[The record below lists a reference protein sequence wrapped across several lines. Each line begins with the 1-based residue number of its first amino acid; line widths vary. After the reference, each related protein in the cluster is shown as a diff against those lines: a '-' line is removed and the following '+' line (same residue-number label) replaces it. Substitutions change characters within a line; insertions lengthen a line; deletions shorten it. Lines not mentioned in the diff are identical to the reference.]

1 MTINNNVFVCQD
13 IKLYIVVLIMS
24 LSDIFTPSVVI
35 SLAIS
40 VLLIG
45 LFGLYV
51 NNKLNEQNHK
61 LNTMFD
67 LVSTLANEL
76 QMVRSQPLGGGMGS
90 ASMGGGGGRVYE
102 KPEVANTNHLVNMID
117 VSDDSDSSGDDTD
130 GETDEGAESDADS
143 GSDDGEEGEGE
154 SDGDGD
160 DEESDGES
168 DGESDDVDGENDA
181 RSDKAIIVSESLDDA
196 LFEELSNL
204 EDIVFE
210 ETKVERVK
218 TPETIPMQTNTSN
231 VKNLNVVF
239 DYKKASLSKL
249 REIVEQKGLSGDT
262 SKLKKQELLKLLEI
276 D

>member
-1 MTINNNVFVCQD
+1 
-13 IKLYIVVLIMS
+13 MS

-40 VLLIG
+40 LLLIG

-76 QMVRSQPLGGGMGS
+76 QMVRSQVPLGMGS
-90 ASMGGGGGRVYE
+90 VSMGGGGGGAGVRVYE

-117 VSDDSDSSGDDTD
+117 VSDDSESDGDESD
-130 GETDEGAESDADS
+130 GETDEGVES
-143 GSDDGEEGEGE
+143 GSDDDDDGEGDGEEDSG
-154 SDGDGD
+154 SDGD
-160 DEESDGES
+160 DEESDGDS
-168 DGESDDVDGENDA
+168 DGDDDGEHDA

-196 LFEELSNL
+196 LFEELANL
-204 EDIVFE
+204 DDIVLGD
-210 ETKVERVK
+210 TNVERVK
-218 TPETIPMQTNTSN
+218 TPEATPVNPSS

-239 DYKKASLSKL
+239 DYKKASLGKL
-249 REIVEQKGLSGDT
+249 REIVEQKGLSSDT
-262 SKLKKQELLKLLEI
+262 SKLKKQELLKMLEI

>member
-1 MTINNNVFVCQD
+1 
-13 IKLYIVVLIMS
+13 MS

-40 VLLIG
+40 LLLIG
-45 LFGLYV
+45 LLGLYV
-51 NNKLNEQNHK
+51 NNKMNEQNHK
-61 LNTMFD
+61 LNSMFD

-76 QMVRSQPLGGGMGS
+76 QMVRSQVPLGMGAPS
-90 ASMGGGGGRVYE
+90 IGGGGISGGRVYE

-117 VSDDSDSSGDDTD
+117 VSDDSDSSGDESD
-130 GETDEGAESDADS
+130 GETDEGVESGDNDGSDDAGEGDGEEES
-143 GSDDGEEGEGE
+143 GSDGTDED
-154 SDGDGD
+154 SDGDSDSDGD
-160 DEESDGES
+160 DGEH
-168 DGESDDVDGENDA
+168 DV
-181 RSDKAIIVSESLDDA
+181 RSDKGIVVSESLDDA
-196 LFEELSNL
+196 LFEELANL
-204 EDIVFE
+204 DEIVLE

-218 TPETIPMQTNTSN
+218 TPETTPANPSS

-249 REIVEQKGLSGDT
+249 REIVEQKGLSSDT

>member
-1 MTINNNVFVCQD
+1 
-13 IKLYIVVLIMS
+13 MS

-76 QMVRSQPLGGGMGS
+76 QMVRSQQPLGMGS
-90 ASMGGGGGRVYE
+90 VSMGGGGGGVRVYE

-117 VSDDSDSSGDDTD
+117 VSDDSDSGGDESD
-130 GETDEGAESDADS
+130 GDTDEGAESCSDDDGS
-143 GSDDGEEGEGE
+143 GSDEDGEGEGE
-154 SDGDGD
+154 ESDGDNGD
-160 DEESDGES
+160 DEESDGDS
-168 DGESDDVDGENDA
+168 DSDGENDA
-181 RSDKAIIVSESLDDA
+181 RSDKAIVVSESLDDA
-196 LFEELSNL
+196 LFEELANL
-204 EDIVFE
+204 DEIVLEE
-210 ETKVERVK
+210 ETKDDNVNAS
-218 TPETIPMQTNTSN
+218 ETTTATSQTNTSG

-239 DYKKASLSKL
+239 DYKKASLGKL
-249 REIVEQKGLSGDT
+249 REIVEQKGLSSDT

>member
-1 MTINNNVFVCQD
+1 
-13 IKLYIVVLIMS
+13 MS

-76 QMVRSQPLGGGMGS
+76 QMVRSQPVGGGMGS
-90 ASMGGGGGRVYE
+90 AAMGGGGGRVYE

-117 VSDDSDSSGDDTD
+117 VSDDSESSGGESD
-130 GETDEGAESDADS
+130 GETDEGAESDNDS
-143 GSDDGEEGEGE
+143 GSDDDGDEGAGDGEDE
-154 SDGDGD
+154 SGSDGD
-160 DEESDGES
+160 DEESDGDS
-168 DGESDDVDGENDA
+168 DDDVDGKSDA

-196 LFEELSNL
+196 LFEELANL
-204 EDIVFE
+204 DDIVFE
-210 ETKVERVK
+210 ETSVERVK
-218 TPETIPMQTNTSN
+218 TPETIPIQTNTSN

-249 REIVEQKGLSGDT
+249 REIVEQKGLSSDT